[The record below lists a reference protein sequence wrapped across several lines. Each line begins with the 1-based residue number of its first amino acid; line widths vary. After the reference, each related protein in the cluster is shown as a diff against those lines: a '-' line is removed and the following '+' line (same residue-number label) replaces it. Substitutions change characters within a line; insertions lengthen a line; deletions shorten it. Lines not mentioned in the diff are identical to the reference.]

1 MSGGSRG
8 RDGEQDTLLRL
19 LRESETIAVVG
30 ASPDPFRASHY
41 VMAYLQA
48 RGYRC
53 LPVNPRAAGT
63 TINGERVAARLADLA
78 APVHLVP
85 VHLVNV
91 FRNSAAAAESVDE
104 AILLKDVLRIRG
116 IWLQLGVVN
125 EPAAQRARAAGLLV
139 VQDRCI
145 KIEYARLLGS
155 APRASIAGT
164 ASAHS

>member
-8 RDGEQDTLLRL
+8 RDGEQDPIPRL
-19 LRESETIAVVG
+19 LRESETIAVIG

-63 TINGERVAARLADLA
+63 SINGERVAARLADLA
-78 APVHLVP
+78 APVHLVD
-85 VHLVNV
+85 V

-104 AILLKDVLRIRG
+104 AIELKDALRIRG
-116 IWLQLGVVN
+116 VWLQLGVVN